1 MFVTVNTIKKHS
13 NGKVRE
19 IGDKYSLR
27 RQTAKLLQA
36 FGNVE
41 IIEGS
46 ESSSPSVDPK
56 LRKLNV
62 QPATKESVAI
72 SETLTDN
79 TVTNVES
86 TETETTGET
95 ETVTTPAPVVTEE
108 APAKKV
114 RKSKYQ
120 TRDMKA

>member
-1 MFVTVNTIKKHS
+1 MFVTVDTIKKHS

-19 IGDKYSLR
+19 VGDQYSMR

-36 FGNVE
+36 FGKVS

-56 LRKLNV
+56 LRKPSV
-62 QPATKESVAI
+62 QAVVKESVAI
-72 SETLTDN
+72 VETLNDN
-79 TVTNVES
+79 TVTKD
-86 TETETTGET
+86 ETTEET
-95 ETVTTPAPVVTEE
+95 QSQVSETVSTPAQVDAEE
-108 APAKKV
+108 VPAKKG